1 MLGLYLSLPSRLGWA
16 FWASSLALR
25 RFCLIWV
32 VSSCCLIEVFMERSW
47 KSCCCCSVCR
57 LSVNR
62 CCSYIRVQK
71 RAMSGLCYI
80 HECFNPFRFQ
90 VNYLQV
96 LKSSDYVW
104 AVCSDSSFA
113 AYLGVTTADPL
124 PLTPLS
130 HSPSAYSSS
139 LNPWISGHPLSNV
152 STVPPLYMSKW
163 SLPCL
168 SNSGSKLLDLSCP
181 LMYSRLTHLF
191 LLVCLYQVLLYCL
204 RDVVYF
210 IKMINLES

>member
-16 FWASSLALR
+16 FWASSLVLR

-71 RAMSGLCYI
+71 RAISGLCYI
-80 HECFNPFRFQ
+80 HACFIPFRFQ

-104 AVCSDSSFA
+104 AVCSDSSFGC
-113 AYLGVTTADPL
+113 LFRGSPQQITCLSRLPVTLPLCIFIFIKSMNLWSSFVQCIHCPSSVHVQMNSAL
-124 PLTPLS
+124 PLTLAP
-130 HSPSAYSSS
+130 
-139 LNPWISGHPLSNV
+139 NC
-152 STVPPLYMSKW
+152 STWAALW
-163 SLPCL
+163 C
-168 SNSGSKLLDLSCP
+168 
-181 LMYSRLTHLF
+181 TH
-191 LLVCLYQVLLYCL
+191 V
-204 RDVVYF
+204 
-210 IKMINLES
+210 

>member
-80 HECFNPFRFQ
+80 HACFIPFRFQ

-104 AVCSDSSFA
+104 AVCSDSSFGS
-113 AYLGVTTADPL
+113 LFRGSPQQITCLSRP
-124 PLTPLS
+124 PLS
-130 HSPSAYSSS
+130 HCPSAYSSA
-139 LNPWISGHPLSNV
+139 LNPWISGHPLSSV
-152 STVPPLYMSKW
+152 STVSPLYMSKW

-168 SNSGSKLLDLSCP
+168 
-181 LMYSRLTHLF
+181 
-191 LLVCLYQVLLYCL
+191 
-204 RDVVYF
+204 
-210 IKMINLES
+210 